1 MVLLMQQDI
10 LIFNIKNKQMN
21 FFIYIFYRLNKFYKY
36 KNIKDSWIHAFILI
50 GALLAIHII
59 TILLFFQSFI
69 NNDLIN
75 SIRIDNG
82 LIDRFILFPLLIAP
96 IYIVIFIY
104 YRRNKNTIKLKISE
118 YKKEDIKQ
126 KRKKGV
132 LVGLYLILT
141 FTLLLSSITSPLWL
155 K

>member
-1 MVLLMQQDI
+1 MVLLMQQVI

-96 IYIVIFIY
+96 IYIFIFIY

>member
-1 MVLLMQQDI
+1 
-10 LIFNIKNKQMN
+10 MN
-21 FFIYIFYRLNKFYKY
+21 FFIYIFYRLNKLYKY
-36 KNIKDSWIHAFILI
+36 KNSKDSWMHAFILI

-96 IYIVIFIY
+96 IYIVLFVY
-104 YRRNKNTIKLKISE
+104 YRRNKNFINLKISE

-132 LVGLYLILT
+132 LVVLYIFLT
-141 FTLLLSSITSPLWL
+141 FSLLLSSITSPLWIN
-155 K
+155 